1 MFLDS
6 VSKLIKRN
14 RQDMLTNVISLSPN
28 STLDFPIQ
36 NFVRVEVDQPWI
48 FTGSTDMEA
57 ETPIL
62 WPPGAKNWLT
72 GKDPDAGKGW
82 RWEDKGTTEDEMV
95 GWHHWLNGCEFEQA
109 PGVGDGQGSLACFPG
124 IPKTQTWLSNNNKS
138 NNKELFNS
146 RKLPGCKNPS
156 AVSIYYLCRSSLK
169 NHEIRTVSEWLE
181 MALK

>member
-1 MFLDS
+1 MLFNYGAGEDLRSLLDS
-6 VSKLIKRN
+6 RKSK
-14 RQDMLTNVISLSPN
+14 
-28 STLDFPIQ
+28 PIHPKG
-36 NFVRVEVDQPWI
+36 NQPWI
-48 FTGSTDMEA
+48 FIRRNGTEA
-57 ETPIL
+57 KAPIL
-62 WPPGAKNWLT
+62 WPPDMKNWPT
-72 GKDPDAGKGW
+72 GKDPDAGKDW

-124 IPKTQTWLSNNNKS
+124 IPKTQTWLSNNKS

-156 AVSIYYLCRSSLK
+156 ALSIYYLCRSSLK